1 MVCLGRSGRNR
12 TCDPLIPN
20 QVPFRL
26 ATLRFIFSGGVI
38 GTRTQKGVTPD
49 RLAICSNTNYGIT
62 PLLAEDRRHLP
73 KNPPI
78 FQKTFILTVR
88 ASMWVKAKVYSIDLV

>member
-62 PLLAEDRRHLP
+62 PLLAEDRRIERPSITSPTGSNRVANHLA
-73 KNPPI
+73 
-78 FQKTFILTVR
+78 V
-88 ASMWVKAKVYSIDLV
+88 SSINYIYYK